1 VDGPLAF
8 DNAISP
14 EAVKIQGIESKVA
27 GDSDIL
33 LAPDLESANILAK
46 QLEYLSGA
54 SGAGVV
60 LGARIP
66 IALTSR
72 ADSAKTR
79 LLSALLTKL
88 VAHHYRQVQP

>member
-1 VDGPLAF
+1 
-8 DNAISP
+8 
-14 EAVKIQGIESKVA
+14 
-27 GDSDIL
+27 
-33 LAPDLESANILAK
+33 
-46 QLEYLSGA
+46 LEYLSGA
-54 SGAGVV
+54 SGAGGV